1 MNSVPYLRNT
11 LGISEI
17 EGWEVG
23 SAGVVKGRWEKLLRI
38 SSWKVYFGMISLCN
52 REQIE
57 VLIS

>member
-1 MNSVPYLRNT
+1 MLCDDTERWNWW
-11 LGISEI
+11 G

-23 SAGVVKGRWEKLLRI
+23 SAGVGKGRWEKLLRI

-57 VLIS
+57 VLKS